1 MKKGRKSH
9 APSASEAQCHAAPP
23 PSHDEHVASKPATHE
38 REDIGRGS
46 CLEVFLVF
54 LRLGLTS
61 FGGPV
66 AHLAYFRAEFV
77 DKRRW
82 LDDYAYSDLVALC
95 QFLPGPASSQVGMA
109 IGLRRAGWAGMAAA
123 WLAFTLPTALALI
136 GFALGLAHFGWLAQ
150 SPAIHGLKVA
160 AVAIIA
166 QAVWGMGRTLCPDRP
181 RSGLAVA
188 AALITAA
195 LPTAWGQVSA
205 ILLGAVV
212 GAIALQVP
220 PRPILANRGQGVSRR
235 AGYAALVFFILLL
248 AGLPI
253 WAALSGTPL
262 ADQVAGFYRAGALV
276 FGGGH
281 VVLPLLEAASVSGG
295 MVSNADFLAGY
306 GAAQAM
312 PGPLFAFAAF
322 LGALSSG
329 PLSGWVG
336 GLAFLLI
343 VFLPGGL
350 LVASA
355 LPFWESL
362 RRRPGVRNMV
372 AGVNAAVVGILLGA
386 LYDPVWTSAILN
398 KADFA
403 LALLLFALLV
413 YARWSPVW
421 VVLAAAGGGWAIAW
435 LA

>member
-1 MKKGRKSH
+1 MPH
-9 APSASEAQCHAAPP
+9 P
-23 PSHDEHVASKPATHE
+23 PSHDEHVASTAATHE
-38 REDIGRGS
+38 HAQPSRGS

-66 AHLAYFRAEFV
+66 AHLAYFRTEFV
-77 DKRRW
+77 DRRQW

-109 IGLRRAGWAGMAAA
+109 LGLRRAGWAGMAAA

-136 GFALGLAHFGWLAQ
+136 GFAMGLAHFGWLSGSAV
-150 SPAIHGLKVA
+150 IHGLKVA
-160 AVAIIA
+160 AVAIVA
-166 QAVWGMGRTLCPDRP
+166 QAVWGMGRTLCPDSP
-181 RSGLAVA
+181 RAGLAVA
-188 AALITAA
+188 AALITIV
-195 LPTAWGQVSA
+195 LPTAWGQISA

-212 GAIALQVP
+212 GAAALQLP
-220 PRPILANRGQGVSRR
+220 PRPIMASHSQGASRG
-235 AGYAALVFFILLL
+235 AAYVALTLFVALLV
-248 AGLPI
+248 GLPVG
-253 WAALSGTPL
+253 AALSDSSV
-262 ADQVAGFYRAGALV
+262 AAQIAGFYRAGALV

-281 VVLPLLEAASVSGG
+281 VVLPLLDATAVSGG
-295 MVSNADFLAGY
+295 MVSSADFLAGY

-322 LGALSSG
+322 LGAMSSG

-336 GLAFLLI
+336 GLVLLCVI
-343 VFLPGGL
+343 FLPGAL
-350 LVASA
+350 LVAGA

-362 RRRPGVRNMV
+362 RRLPGVRNMI
-372 AGVNAAVVGILLGA
+372 AGVNASVVGILLAA

-398 KADFA
+398 KADFG

-413 YARWSPVW
+413 YARWSAVW
-421 VVLAAAGGGWAIAW
+421 VVLLAAAGGWA
-435 LA
+435 LAYFA

>member
-1 MKKGRKSH
+1 MPH
-9 APSASEAQCHAAPP
+9 PP
-23 PSHDEHVASKPATHE
+23 PHDEHVASRPVTHE
-38 REDIGRGS
+38 HQDTGRGS
-46 CLEVFLVF
+46 CLEVFLIF

-77 DKRRW
+77 DRRRW

-109 IGLRRAGWAGMAAA
+109 IGLRRAGWAGMLAA

-136 GFALGLAHFGWLAQ
+136 GFALGLAHFGWLVH
-150 SPAIHGLKVA
+150 SPVIHGLQVA

-181 RSGLAVA
+181 RAGLAVA
-188 AALITAA
+188 AALMTVV
-195 LPTAWGQVSA
+195 LPTAWGQVGA
-205 ILLGAVV
+205 ILLAAVV
-212 GAIALQVP
+212 GGTALHVP
-220 PRPILANRGQGVSRR
+220 PRPILANHSQGASRR
-235 AGYAALVFFILLL
+235 AGYIALALFVMLL
-248 AGLPI
+248 AGLPV
-253 WAALSGTPL
+253 WASLAGTPL
-262 ADQVAGFYRAGALV
+262 AEQIAGFYRAGALV

-281 VVLPLLEAASVSGG
+281 VVLPLLEATAVSGG

-322 LGALSSG
+322 LGTLSSG
-329 PLSGWVG
+329 PLSGWAG
-336 GLAFLLI
+336 GLVFLVM
-343 VFLPGGL
+343 VFLPGAL
-350 LVASA
+350 LLAGA

-362 RRRPGVRNMV
+362 RRRPGVRNMA

-386 LYDPVWTSAILN
+386 LYDPVWTSAILS
-398 KADFA
+398 KADFG

-421 VVLAAAGGGWAIAW
+421 VVLAAAGGGWALAW
-435 LA
+435 LI